1 MDLET
6 QFMEAINRATEKWRK
21 YKQDEN
27 AYKDE
32 VNAAQIELKRL
43 IDELKACIDRLMD
56 LQDDYRSYIQRITQ
70 IRINMQAMLNQQ
82 IEVIRGSEEDC
93 DEKINR
99 IKQQFEGFVNEIQ
112 NWENDDL
119 KFKELFEKLEVEI
132 KRICDRADRLERENP
147 ETKRQFE
154 REIKQTEDFL
164 ESQRQGRGA
173 SKKDADDERK
183 EDVRQEAPQQQAQ
196 PENLP
201 AGWRKERDPDS
212 GRDYYFCE
220 ATGESTWIVPTG
232 PCRAQQ
238 VAQKV
243 DQPQVAQSRQQGEDF
258 GQEFNCATHPKAS
271 FGKDLREHIIG
282 KMVEFGFMGTDRGG
296 TQESNQA
303 AAEKLAR
310 YVDKL
315 LTQPRCARVLKN
327 LGYAKGSILANNL
340 LRGMTVRQ
348 LKRNLIKGQDQ
359 RWRSADSSLGG
370 GGRRTRKKR
379 GGWQTPQKLESISR
393 YSPIRRVERK
403 KKKNKKKNTKKNKK
417 RRRRKQTKR
426 RRKKRN

>member
-1 MDLET
+1 MDLEA

-43 IDELKACIDRLMD
+43 IDELKACIDRLMA

-70 IRINMQAMLNQQ
+70 IRVNMQAMLNQQ

-132 KRICDRADRLERENP
+132 KRICDRVDRLERENP

-154 REIKQTEDFL
+154 SEIKQTEDFL
-164 ESQRQGRGA
+164 ESLRQERGA
-173 SKKDADDERK
+173 SKEEFNRETK
-183 EDVRQEAPQQQAQ
+183 RQEVQQQQ
-196 PENLP
+196 QEPELVRDDSLP
-201 AGWRKERDPDS
+201 QDWNSYRDPS
-212 GRDYYFCE
+212 TGRLFYMN
-220 ATGESTWIVPTG
+220 ATTRETQWERPE
-232 PCRAQQ
+232 P
-238 VAQKV
+238 
-243 DQPQVAQSRQQGEDF
+243 RQQGEDF
-258 GQEFNCATHPKAS
+258 GEEFNCATHPKAS
-271 FGKDLREHIIG
+271 FGEDLRKHIIR

-296 TQESNQA
+296 TQAMNEA
-303 AAEKLAR
+303 ASEKLAR

-315 LTQPRCARVLKN
+315 LTQPRCALVLKAV
-327 LGYAKGSILANNL
+327 GYPKGEILANNL
-340 LRGMTVRQ
+340 LREMTVR
-348 LKRNLIKGQDQ
+348 KERRNLIKGQDQ

-370 GGRRTRKKR
+370 GRRTRKKR
-379 GGWQTPQKLESISR
+379 GGWQTPEKLESISR

-403 KKKNKKKNTKKNKK
+403 KKKKNTKNNKKNKRK
-417 RRRRKQTKR
+417 RKRRKQTKKR
-426 RRKKRN
+426 RRKRN